1 MEPAQLDAFVRDYRA
16 ADLPDNL
23 LMMKYNLT
31 PDAFAEVLRVGY
43 GTPEMPK
50 PVTRTIRHD
59 TVNGVRGSATVA
71 KLAKEGELLP
81 ADLALSPLDQ
91 MDLLTPLQRDRS
103 YALTDHELTFAN
115 LVLRGLDTTAAACA
129 AFQIYDKFE
138 AQRKAASTLRDKRIA
153 DYIAEL
159 KGQNLYAPIRGKQYL
174 EAVLHKVIDRSM
186 EMDQAY
192 TLDGKPISGRC
203 YFNGKLVVQAALA
216 LMKLKGW
223 GNTDEGP
230 RDGSLTHVER
240 LRQINLNKGKGG
252 GDA

>member
-1 MEPAQLDAFVRDYRA
+1 MEPAQIDSFVRDYKA

-31 PDAFAEVLRVGY
+31 PEAFAEVLRVGN
-43 GTPEMPK
+43 GTFLEPRPL
-50 PVTRTIRHD
+50 TRNIRGEK
-59 TVNGVRGSATVA
+59 VNGTLGSGTVA
-71 KLAKEGELLP
+71 QLAKEGELLP
-81 ADLALSPLDQ
+81 ADLALSPLEQ
-91 MDLLTPLQRDRS
+91 MDMLTPLQRDRS
-103 YALTDHELTFAN
+103 YALTDSELMFAN

-138 AQRKAASTLRDKRIA
+138 AQRKAASSLRDKRIT
-153 DYIAEL
+153 DYVNEL

-192 TLDGKPISGRC
+192 TIDGKPVSGRC

-223 GNTDEGP
+223 GNTDEG
-230 RDGSLTHVER
+230 GKENQLSHVER
-240 LRQINLNKGKGG
+240 LRQINLNKSKGG